1 MPALLPVFFFGFG
14 AVIGSF
20 VNAVLWRLHAGESI
34 AHGRSYCPHCRHTLG
49 PADLV
54 PIISFILLR
63 GRCRYCR
70 KGIDAQYLLIEL
82 ALGLAFLVIAAST
95 LPLGS
100 AFDLAWTDLARLLLR
115 WYLAAVLLIVFVFD
129 LRHML
134 VLPSVTLPATVI
146 AAAANIALG
155 LPWQSVALGCA
166 FGAGLFWL
174 QYALSR
180 GAWIGDGDIYL
191 GLLLGAMLGFR
202 GTLLAIFLA
211 YIAGAIIGLALI
223 ASRKLNRKSQV
234 PFGTFLAA
242 AAFVAMLYGDRLIE
256 WYSGLLY

>member
-1 MPALLPVFFFGFG
+1 MPALLSVFFFGFG

-20 VNAVLWRLHAGESI
+20 VNALLWRLHAGESV

-49 PADLV
+49 PVDLV
-54 PIISFILLR
+54 PIVSYLLLR

-70 KGIDAQYLLIEL
+70 KNIDVQYLLIEL
-82 ALGLAFLVIAAST
+82 ALGLAFLVIAVVT
-95 LPLGS
+95 LPVGS
-100 AFDLAWTDLARLLLR
+100 TLAWTDLAQLLLR

-129 LRHML
+129 FRHML
-134 VLPSVTLPATVI
+134 VLPSVTLPATII
-146 AAAANIALG
+146 AAAANVALG

-174 QYALSR
+174 QYVLSR

-211 YIAGAIIGLALI
+211 YIAGAIIGLFLI
-223 ASRKLNRKSQV
+223 VTKKLNRKSQV

-242 AAFVAMLYGDRLIE
+242 AAFVAMLYGDRIID